1 VALHERSYAFV
12 CVSGARRM
20 KKFLRHAQLGKPGKK
35 AGRILWAGFWSG
47 HEHEAVGHGD
57 EAAADEDVS
66 DAIGVV
72 GADELVAE
80 ADGAAEIGGPG
91 FSLMKESGPA
101 SDDAALDVLG
111 AKNAAEA
118 RRRFIKNV
126 FDGAG
131 TAMIFEREGGG
142 ESRDAAADDRD
153 SIMSA
158 GFGST
163 TSGFG
168 FRASG
173 HRIRGRIFLDEVCE
187 VLHIFYR
194 VSGRMPWPRLKM
206 WPGRPAASCKIFGAR
221 FQFVPV
227 GE

>member
-1 VALHERSYAFV
+1 
-12 CVSGARRM
+12 
-20 KKFLRHAQLGKPGKK
+20 
-35 AGRILWAGFWSG
+35 
-47 HEHEAVGHGD
+47 
-57 EAAADEDVS
+57 
-66 DAIGVV
+66 
-72 GADELVAE
+72 
-80 ADGAAEIGGPG
+80 
-91 FSLMKESGPA
+91 
-101 SDDAALDVLG
+101 VLG

-142 ESRDAAADDRD
+142 ESRDAAPMIAIR
-153 SIMSA
+153 IMSA

-163 TSGFG
+163 DFG
-168 FRASG
+168 LRLSASG

-206 WPGRPAASCKIFGAR
+206 WPGRPAASCKICWAR
-221 FQFVPV
+221 DFQFVPV